1 VAVCTARDS
10 NRSRSSLPSQTPSC
24 YLGFQADDRCADS
37 MGVLSANRPAL
48 DSTRVR
54 GPLPAAAAATATGQA
69 VDDDAEERD
78 DGIDNRHDAV
88 ANGAELDPG
97 LARGGDKELG
107 VARRTYHRLD
117 AGDNGAHVCKVVGRV
132 FCGGGI
138 GRLDRGVD
146 EMAWSRVCESVEVV
160 ELL

>member
-1 VAVCTARDS
+1 
-10 NRSRSSLPSQTPSC
+10 
-24 YLGFQADDRCADS
+24 

-54 GPLPAAAAATATGQA
+54 GPLPAAAAAATATGQA

-78 DGIDNRHDAV
+78 DGIDNSFKTGCDGIDNRHDAV
-88 ANGAELDPG
+88 ANGAE
-97 LARGGDKELG
+97 
-107 VARRTYHRLD
+107 HRLD

>member
-1 VAVCTARDS
+1 
-10 NRSRSSLPSQTPSC
+10 
-24 YLGFQADDRCADS
+24 

-78 DGIDNRHDAV
+78 DGSDNSFKTGCDGIDNRHDAV